1 MAAKALLK
9 VGYLMNNTKY
19 LDAAES
25 VYKYASKQINDSPNS
40 HSSLLDSYLL
50 LKKPYTVI
58 ILKMTTSSEIT
69 KWKNQLHNINKFYV
83 DYYYISEENLGYKNI
98 DDKLVLN
105 DVTAYI
111 FDDFACE
118 KPITNID
125 DFISRTNLL

>member
-1 MAAKALLK
+1 
-9 VGYLMNNTKY
+9 
-19 LDAAES
+19 
-25 VYKYASKQINDSPNS
+25 
-40 HSSLLDSYLL
+40 
-50 LKKPYTVI
+50 
-58 ILKMTTSSEIT
+58 MTTSSEIT

-111 FDDFACE
+111 CNDFACE

-125 DFISRTNLL
+125 DFISRTNLLWEYYIF